1 MTFEEVTLKNVRVT
15 VNFDIDLNTLK
26 RFLETKERDCD
37 DLMAIYDMI
46 CTQSDRL
53 NEQGEPENI
62 RAYFDIDPETFNLLE
77 KQVKTD
83 FKKSY
88 VTDSDH
94 PHLRRI
100 KCLSLTISNYL
111 KVSTDKSEK
120 NGLYQLTVMMMT
132 FYLMSLKKP

>member
-26 RFLETKERDCD
+26 RFLETNERDCD

-100 KCLSLTISNYL
+100 K
-111 KVSTDKSEK
+111 
-120 NGLYQLTVMMMT
+120 
-132 FYLMSLKKP
+132 

>member
-1 MTFEEVTLKNVRVT
+1 MTFEKVTLKNVKVT
-15 VNFDIDLNTLK
+15 INFDIDLDTFA
-26 RFLETKERDCD
+26 RYLETKERDKD

-62 RAYFDIDPETFNLLE
+62 RAYFDLDPETFHLLE
-77 KQVKTD
+77 KQVRSTLR
-83 FKKSY
+83 KSY

-100 KCLSLTISNYL
+100 K
-111 KVSTDKSEK
+111 
-120 NGLYQLTVMMMT
+120 
-132 FYLMSLKKP
+132 

>member
-53 NEQGEPENI
+53 N
-62 RAYFDIDPETFNLLE
+62 
-77 KQVKTD
+77 
-83 FKKSY
+83 
-88 VTDSDH
+88 
-94 PHLRRI
+94 
-100 KCLSLTISNYL
+100 
-111 KVSTDKSEK
+111 
-120 NGLYQLTVMMMT
+120 
-132 FYLMSLKKP
+132 

>member
-1 MTFEEVTLKNVRVT
+1 MALEKVTLKNVKVT
-15 VNFDIDLNTLK
+15 LNFDIDLDTLK
-26 RFLETKERDCD
+26 HYLETKERDFD

-46 CTQSDRL
+46 SIQSDRL

-77 KQVKTD
+77 QQVKTD
-83 FKKSY
+83 LKKSY

-100 KCLSLTISNYL
+100 K
-111 KVSTDKSEK
+111 
-120 NGLYQLTVMMMT
+120 
-132 FYLMSLKKP
+132 

>member
-1 MTFEEVTLKNVRVT
+1 MTFEEVTLKNVKVT
-15 VNFDIDLNTLK
+15 INFEIDLDTLEHY
-26 RFLETKERDCD
+26 LETKERDCD

-100 KCLSLTISNYL
+100 K
-111 KVSTDKSEK
+111 
-120 NGLYQLTVMMMT
+120 
-132 FYLMSLKKP
+132 

>member
-1 MTFEEVTLKNVRVT
+1 MALEKNTLKNVKVT
-15 VNFDIDLNTLK
+15 VNFDIDLDTLK

-62 RAYFDIDPETFNLLE
+62 RAYFDIDSKTFNLLE

-83 FKKSY
+83 LKKSY

-100 KCLSLTISNYL
+100 K
-111 KVSTDKSEK
+111 
-120 NGLYQLTVMMMT
+120 
-132 FYLMSLKKP
+132 